1 MYQPNPNSKT
11 SKRRKN
17 RGFKTLELSSRKHR
31 RALRRSIE
39 KRTIGGVLYEA
50 GHKEEPDLRGG
61 RLKSFLYNAG
71 GSIKFH

>member
-1 MYQPNPNSKT
+1 MKAPDQNSKT
-11 SKRRKN
+11 SKKRKN
-17 RGFKTLELSSRKHR
+17 RGFKSLELSSRKHR

-39 KRTIGGVLYEA
+39 KRTIGGVLHEA

-61 RLKSFLYNAG
+61 RLKSFLHTAG